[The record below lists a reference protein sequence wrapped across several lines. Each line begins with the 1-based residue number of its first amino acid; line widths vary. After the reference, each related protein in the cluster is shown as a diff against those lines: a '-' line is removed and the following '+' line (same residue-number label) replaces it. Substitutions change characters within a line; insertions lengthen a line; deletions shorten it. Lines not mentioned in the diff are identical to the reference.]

1 MLKFRAMQMIA
12 EEHVALKEEEDHTV
26 VAEEADTVAVEI
38 VEEDLAEDTVVV
50 IEVEIVVAKEAEKEA
65 EKEVAHLT
73 VVAREEEVKEAVAE
87 EREEDALTKINLK
100 YNTNA
105 DVTVGIFFAKMIPI
119 PSLKECEKSFHTPEK
134 ISQQ

>member
-1 MLKFRAMQMIA
+1 
-12 EEHVALKEEEDHTV
+12 V

-50 IEVEIVVAKEAEKEA
+50 IEVEIVVAKEA